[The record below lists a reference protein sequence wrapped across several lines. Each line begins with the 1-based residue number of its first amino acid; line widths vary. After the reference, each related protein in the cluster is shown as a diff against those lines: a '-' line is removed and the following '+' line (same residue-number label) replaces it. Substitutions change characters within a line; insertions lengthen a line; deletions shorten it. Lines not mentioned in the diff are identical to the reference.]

1 MSILNQLL
9 ERSKLNKELLG
20 LWKYNDD
27 EAFWCGYVIDYN
39 ETLINIQHFTNYG
52 KPDGKIITQIGNIQ
66 SVDFDD
72 EYAKAMQIV
81 IDYSKEIEKEEN
93 FDFVLPQN
101 ENWDFEIIKSLEGNF
116 NIVSSIEISN
126 SDYYSGFIVEV
137 SESDFVLRCVGK
149 MGEDE
154 GLVLYK
160 IEDVTGFRINDIDNR
175 KRCLLYKW
183 RKASLQQRF

>member
-1 MSILNQLL
+1 MEIFNKIF

-27 EAFWCGYVIDYN
+27 ESFWCGYVLDYN
-39 ETLINIQHFTNYG
+39 ETLVKIQHFTKFG
-52 KPDGKIITQIGNIQ
+52 KPDGIIISQLANIK

-81 IDYSKEIEKEEN
+81 IDYSKEIEKEEKIN
-93 FDFVLPQN
+93 LDTLES
-101 ENWDFEIIKSLEGNF
+101 ENWDFDIIKKLEGNF
-116 NIVSSIEISN
+116 NIVSSIEMNN
-126 SDYYSGFIVEV
+126 SDYFSGFITEV
-137 SESDFVLRCVGK
+137 SETDFVLRCVGK
-149 MGEDE
+149 LGEDE
-154 GLVLYK
+154 GLVIFK

-183 RKASLQQRF
+183 RKASL